1 MKRII
6 ISLIS
11 FLTLILNANAQI
23 TYEGDLNKDGVLD
36 VKDVTRLVNQIT
48 GKEKIKTFEEL
59 ISGTWQTHN
68 KEVLNLFA
76 DGTTDYQ
83 GAKTF
88 KYKPAEKSIQMYDQD
103 NNLVNVLSVIESNSA
118 YLVLK
123 ELGKQ
128 EGKIYYNEFLI
139 AHPVIEVVHDTIVE
153 YKPYTPTIGDK
164 FEAVDL
170 GLPSGKLWANMNLYA
185 NSPEEV
191 GYYYAWG
198 EEFRKASYTSSN
210 YVGSPSFDLATKVLG
225 EGWSMPTKEEFQELI
240 NYCICTVDKIGE
252 ISGLRYTG
260 FNGNSIFLPYNGYYD
275 GNGRSL
281 ITRCI
286 YPSKTIYKGTTYTY
300 VTCLSNKV
308 MDWNYYYNSASPTY
322 YFYKYCGY
330 NIRPIYIPSSQE

>member
-11 FLTLILNANAQI
+11 FLTLMLNADAQI

-36 VKDVTRLVNQIT
+36 VKDVTKLVNQIT

-103 NNLVNVLSVIESNSA
+103 NNLVNVLSVIESNTA

-210 YVGSPSFDLATKVLG
+210 WVGNNFIDVAAKTLG
-225 EGWSMPTKEEFQELI
+225 EGWRMPTRSEFQELI
-240 NYCICTVDKIGE
+240 NYCVCTDDIINGINGK
-252 ISGLRYTG
+252 RYTG
-260 FNGNSIFLPYNGYYD
+260 FNGNSIFFPNNGRMKDAQLGLDNKCIYLSSTGHNGYTDIYCLVD
-275 GNGRSL
+275 NAVSE
-281 ITRCI
+281 IT
-286 YPSKTIYKGTTYTY
+286 SVAGT
-300 VTCLSNKV
+300 V
-308 MDWNYYYNSASPTY
+308 YYNNRY
-322 YFYKYCGY
+322 YGY

>member
-36 VKDVTRLVNQIT
+36 VKDVTKLVNQIT

-103 NNLVNVLSVIESNSA
+103 NNLVNVLSVIESNTA

-210 YVGSPSFDLATKVLG
+210 WVGSNFVDIAEKTLG
-225 EGWSMPTKEEFQELI
+225 EGWSVPTQAEFMELI
-240 NYCICTVDKIGE
+240 NYCVSSNDTINGKA
-252 ISGLRYTG
+252 GLRYTG
-260 FNGNSIFLPYNGYYD
+260 FNGNSIFLPHNGFYEKEKVSYSYKCVYISKECNKDNYVMCFVD
-275 GNGRSL
+275 GAVSHYANVFYGTMS
-281 ITRCI
+281 
-286 YPSKTIYKGTTYTY
+286 TIYSY
-300 VTCLSNKV
+300 
-308 MDWNYYYNSASPTY
+308 NYRYN
-322 YFYKYCGY
+322 GY
-330 NIRPIYIPSSQE
+330 NIRPIYKPSFQE